1 MHDGRGHARQRA
13 VRAPPEAG
21 CTSLPAVWLPV
32 AGRVDT
38 WECDVL
44 LPLGLPLQRA
54 KSQGVPTVFQS
65 EVMMFSK
72 LMLMCACFLVC
83 GELLAEQ
90 APSWPIAGEPAVAGG
105 MVMDAAADRPA
116 AATRSFKAALSSAAA
131 AAHRE
136 GKITRWQLARL
147 RLAIAFRPDAM
158 AEVQAC
164 VIDQGIQDGVLKDG
178 ADAVKAGF
186 DWQRL
191 LAFLQEWLPKILQI
205 IAVFQ

>member
-1 MHDGRGHARQRA
+1 
-13 VRAPPEAG
+13 
-21 CTSLPAVWLPV
+21 
-32 AGRVDT
+32 
-38 WECDVL
+38 
-44 LPLGLPLQRA
+44 
-54 KSQGVPTVFQS
+54 
-65 EVMMFSK
+65 MFRK
-72 LMLMCACFLVC
+72 CLMLMCACCFSICCTVR
-83 GELLAEQ
+83 AEQ
-90 APSWPIAGEPAVAGG
+90 APSWPIAGESAVAGG